1 MGIRRRLVSL
11 LSYPKGRPKVVN
23 SELSTPTYLNRHCGE
38 PFLVLGNGP
47 SLNKYRNQIYRLIE
61 KQQPVVLGG
70 NNITEFVYP
79 TYHAFTNRKRFIS
92 YAQTIDSNRSRVLL
106 SPYLPPWI
114 IRQHYRGKYERI
126 MYVSDRENSFNVKN
140 GIILAEC
147 RTVSVLLIAVALI
160 MGAGK
165 IWVAGL
171 DGYGNLLNN
180 KEPLHFYSTETDLG
194 EVRAVEQYCTRFL
207 QEISNFM
214 LAENREPFKILTPT
228 SYKKHYDNK
237 ELIELD

>member
-1 MGIRRRLVSL
+1 
-11 LSYPKGRPKVVN
+11 
-23 SELSTPTYLNRHCGE
+23 
-38 PFLVLGNGP
+38 
-47 SLNKYRNQIYRLIE
+47 
-61 KQQPVVLGG
+61 
-70 NNITEFVYP
+70 
-79 TYHAFTNRKRFIS
+79 
-92 YAQTIDSNRSRVLL
+92 
-106 SPYLPPWI
+106 
-114 IRQHYRGKYERI
+114 

-171 DGYGNLLNN
+171 DGYGSLLNN

-207 QEISNFM
+207 QEISDFM
-214 LAENREPFKILTPT
+214 LAENRESFKILTPT